1 MNESSDTS
9 LNKQSQISLDKP
21 IVVFT
26 NFWDANASVRD
37 GHMIVSKNDEYFKLN
52 LLCNSSKK
60 PENYEVLSIALQ
72 HPPLAQLP
80 HIEKTVGF
88 IHTINHLCPTYDI
101 LMARKNG
108 GTWEKYTEDFN
119 QLMRHRKLDIKRW
132 IEGLTNKIHILCCW
146 ENTSGKATCHR
157 QLLYD
162 SFSKST
168 YANSKL
174 LLFYRH
180 GGKKDIVSV
189 IPPESAINMG
199 EKGLE
204 PENTFVTKMKK
215 LGVIEEAP
223 RTPKQSTYI
232 QGDAV
237 IYTQPQI
244 NTLVTQ
250 PVSDPMPLISNVD
263 LFNLFSTDDCEDNRL
278 FP

>member
-1 MNESSDTS
+1 M
-9 LNKQSQISLDKP
+9 
-21 IVVFT
+21 
-26 NFWDANASVRD
+26 
-37 GHMIVSKNDEYFKLN
+37 
-52 LLCNSSKK
+52 
-60 PENYEVLSIALQ
+60 
-72 HPPLAQLP
+72 
-80 HIEKTVGF
+80 
-88 IHTINHLCPTYDI
+88 
-101 LMARKNG
+101 
-108 GTWEKYTEDFN
+108 
-119 QLMRHRKLDIKRW
+119 
-132 IEGLTNKIHILCCW
+132 
-146 ENTSGKATCHR
+146 
-157 QLLYD
+157 
-162 SFSKST
+162 
-168 YANSKL
+168 

-204 PENTFVTKMKK
+204 PENTFVTKTKK